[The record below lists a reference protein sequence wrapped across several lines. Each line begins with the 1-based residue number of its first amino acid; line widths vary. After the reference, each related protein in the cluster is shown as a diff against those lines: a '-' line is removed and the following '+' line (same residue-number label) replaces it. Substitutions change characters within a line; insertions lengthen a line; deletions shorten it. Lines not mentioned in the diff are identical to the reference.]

1 MSDGPPERQ
10 APAGHIRGQDQGDR
24 RMLGYIILIILQIG
38 GAWALAPQL
47 KRFLPA
53 IPQFGGYNV
62 EIFVWAV
69 LYAVIV
75 FVIGFI
81 GSIVLKGVRTPG
93 AGTLSLALLLA
104 LIFAALTFVTPLTQA
119 VGQIVPRLEILL
131 WPLIGAVIGYMI
143 KR

>member
-1 MSDGPPERQ
+1 
-10 APAGHIRGQDQGDR
+10 
-24 RMLGYIILIILQIG
+24 MLGYVILIILQIA
-38 GAWALAPQL
+38 GAWTLAPQL

-62 EIFVWAV
+62 EIFVWA
-69 LYAVIV
+69 LIFAVIV

-93 AGTLSLALLLA
+93 AGTLTVSLLLA
-104 LIFAALTFVTPLTQA
+104 LILAALTFIPPITQA
-119 VGQIVPRLEILL
+119 VAQIVPRVEILW
-131 WPLIGAVIGYMI
+131 WPLLGAVVGYFV

>member
-1 MSDGPPERQ
+1 
-10 APAGHIRGQDQGDR
+10 
-24 RMLGYIILIILQIG
+24 MLGYIILMILQMG
-38 GAWALAPQL
+38 GAWVLAPQI
-47 KRFLPA
+47 KRYLPS

-69 LYAVIV
+69 LFAVIV

-93 AGTLSLALLLA
+93 AGTLTVSLILA
-104 LIFAALTFVTPLTQA
+104 LIFGALTFVPPVTQA
-119 VGQIVPRLEILL
+119 VTQIVPRLEVLL
-131 WPLIGAVIGYMI
+131 WPLIGAVIGYFL

>member
-1 MSDGPPERQ
+1 
-10 APAGHIRGQDQGDR
+10 
-24 RMLGYIILIILQIG
+24 MLGYIILIILQMG
-38 GAWALAPQL
+38 GGWVLAPQI
-47 KRFLPA
+47 KRYLPP

-69 LYAVIV
+69 LFAVIV

-93 AGTLSLALLLA
+93 AGTLTVTLVLA
-104 LIFAALTFVTPLTQA
+104 LIFAALTFVPPVTQA
-119 VGQIVPRLEILL
+119 VAQVVPRLEILL
-131 WPLIGAVIGYMI
+131 WPLIGAVVGYFI

>member
-1 MSDGPPERQ
+1 MRRTPEVPSGGSR
-10 APAGHIRGQDQGDR
+10 IRGKKGDN
-24 RMLGYIILIILQIG
+24 RMLGYIILIILQMG

-47 KRFLPA
+47 KRYLPA

-62 EIFVWAV
+62 EIFVWA
-69 LYAVIV
+69 LLFAVIV

-93 AGTLSLALLLA
+93 AGTLSFSVLLA
-104 LIFAALTFVTPLTQA
+104 LIFAALTFVPLITQTVA
-119 VGQIVPRLEILL
+119 QFIPGVDVLW
-131 WPLIGAVIGYMI
+131 WPLIGAVIGYFV

>member
-1 MSDGPPERQ
+1 
-10 APAGHIRGQDQGDR
+10 
-24 RMLGYIILIILQIG
+24 MLGYIILIILQMG

-47 KRFLPA
+47 KRYLPA

-62 EIFVWAV
+62 EIFVWA
-69 LYAVIV
+69 LLFAVIV

-93 AGTLSLALLLA
+93 AGTLSFSVLLA
-104 LIFAALTFVTPLTQA
+104 LIFAALTFVPLITQA
-119 VGQIVPRLEILL
+119 VAQFIPGVDVLW
-131 WPLIGAVIGYMI
+131 WPLIGAVIGYFV

>member
-1 MSDGPPERQ
+1 
-10 APAGHIRGQDQGDR
+10 
-24 RMLGYIILIILQIG
+24 MLPHIILIILQLA
-38 GAWALAPQL
+38 GAWWLAPRL
-47 KRFLPA
+47 KALIPA

-69 LYAVIV
+69 LFAVIV
-75 FVIGFI
+75 FVIGFV

-93 AGTLSLALLLA
+93 AGTLTFSVLLA
-104 LIFAALTFVTPLTQA
+104 LVLAALTFVPPISQT
-119 VGQIVPRLEILL
+119 VVRFVPGIEVLW